1 MRIVM
6 IIGAISVMYDLFLRL
21 VNRHV
26 AFSSFFLVI
35 GLGLMGL
42 GISEY
47 YFHLPIFTML
57 PIQIKILLGI
67 MVMGFSFSFIA
78 FILKCSLCSK
88 RKYDNDFEVI
98 VVFGAG
104 LFQDVISRSL
114 KVRLDKAYQLA
125 IQCPLAIIIVTGG
138 QGKNETVSEALA
150 MADYLIQK
158 GIASERI
165 ILEDQ
170 STTSYENLVY
180 ALKKYDFR
188 QQKTALVSNQFH
200 LYRIENLAK
209 KLGIQ
214 GVGVSGY
221 LHSVALPVF
230 YTREYFALLKAYLTR
245 KI

>member
-88 RKYDNDFEVI
+88 RK
-98 VVFGAG
+98 
-104 LFQDVISRSL
+104 
-114 KVRLDKAYQLA
+114 
-125 IQCPLAIIIVTGG
+125 
-138 QGKNETVSEALA
+138 
-150 MADYLIQK
+150 
-158 GIASERI
+158 
-165 ILEDQ
+165 
-170 STTSYENLVY
+170 
-180 ALKKYDFR
+180 
-188 QQKTALVSNQFH
+188 
-200 LYRIENLAK
+200 
-209 KLGIQ
+209 
-214 GVGVSGY
+214 
-221 LHSVALPVF
+221 
-230 YTREYFALLKAYLTR
+230 
-245 KI
+245 

>member
-6 IIGAISVMYDLFLRL
+6 IIGAISVIYDLFLRL

-78 FILKCSLCSK
+78 FILKC
-88 RKYDNDFEVI
+88 FEVI

-200 LYRIENLAK
+200 LYRIEKLAK